1 MRCTPSS
8 PGALECCKLRRAHT
22 PITSV
27 LPRHDME
34 VEVWCFLPAED
45 AVVLKRQYA
54 KRLICL
60 DERLRDSPGRN
71 QYDRALL
78 IGKIEQCRDMPARD
92 DATLADFEL
101 PRIYHGERMFA
112 LVYDRP
118 SFFAPGHSFTKVAR
132 ISYGKL
138 DQWPSP
144 LDRAPNAQRQTPHSA
159 PPVETAG
166 LNALHNCRPG
176 HAPPG

>member
-1 MRCTPSS
+1 
-8 PGALECCKLRRAHT
+8 
-22 PITSV
+22 
-27 LPRHDME
+27 ME

-101 PRIYHGERMFA
+101 PRIYYGERMFA

-118 SFFAPGHSFTKVAR
+118 SFFAACHSFTKVAR
-132 ISYGKL
+132 ISYGKFNQL
-138 DQWPSP
+138 PSP
-144 LDRAPNAQRQTPHSA
+144 IQPANRHKSA
-159 PPVETAG
+159 
-166 LNALHNCRPG
+166 C
-176 HAPPG
+176 